1 MSIKDF
7 YRGINDGKGNPLYMT
22 RSNICA
28 ICIRKYNKY
37 IINAIYACEYI
48 SPDRAG
54 KHMKH
59 KDILGDNVDGDGM
72 KKGGEGKFHP
82 HI

>member
-1 MSIKDF
+1 
-7 YRGINDGKGNPLYMT
+7 MT

-37 IINAIYACEYI
+37 IINASYACEYI
-48 SPDRAG
+48 SPDRAC
-54 KHMKH
+54 KYMKH

-72 KKGGEGKFHP
+72 KKGVGVEFTHTFATFLTYLLDLIHKG
-82 HI
+82 